1 MGFYIDRDATTV
13 AMDSHWDGGSEMR
26 TRIHRV
32 GGRIIVDVTELS
44 HNKVSKKRCD
54 TAVRNALKKAN
65 IAGIVTRDSVMS
77 DVTTTRQ
84 ARRVDSDKTY
94 SVVTRN
100 VVYTF

>member
-13 AMDSHWDGGSEMR
+13 SMDSHWDGDSEMR

-32 GGRIIVDVTELS
+32 GNRIIVDVTELS

-54 TAVRNALKKAN
+54 TAARDALKKAN
-65 IAGIVTRDSVMS
+65 IAGVVTRDSVMV

-84 ARRVDSDKTY
+84 AHRLDSDKPV
-94 SVVTRN
+94 SVVTRS